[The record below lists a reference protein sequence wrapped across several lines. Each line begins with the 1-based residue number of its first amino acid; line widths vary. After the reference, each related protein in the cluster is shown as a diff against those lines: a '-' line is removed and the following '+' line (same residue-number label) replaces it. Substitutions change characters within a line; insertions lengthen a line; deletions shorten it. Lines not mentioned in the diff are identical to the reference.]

1 MLHGSAID
9 VGSHPYPY
17 AHLILTTVCPCVV
30 WDKIEFYRLFLCLL
44 DRTVEGACFW
54 RRKLL
59 AVSMHHDLLYR
70 FACYNGI
77 FDKGWCVPVESQQ
90 VKICAVVLFFQTVGD
105 RSTGNGGLA
114 DVLAHARISVPYLN
128 LHREVEGQCLVLLPG
143 AGDIEVTVFNGIFRA
158 VRTHGVAV
166 CPARNTQCQCKR
178 NVCTIDRDSDFS
190 VPREGRIDVNSDFLT
205 IYLFLNVTSD
215 IQMYKQGVVIFRK
228 CVGAYGA

>member
-30 WDKIEFYRLFLCLL
+30 WDKIEFYRLFPCLL

-59 AVSMHHDLLYR
+59 AVSHASR
-70 FACYNGI
+70 ISFTGSPATTEC

-114 DVLAHARISVPYLN
+114 DVLAHARISVPY
-128 LHREVEGQCLVLLPG
+128 REISIGKSRVSVSSFFQ
-143 AGDIEVTVFNGIFRA
+143 
-158 VRTHGVAV
+158 VR
-166 CPARNTQCQCKR
+166 
-178 NVCTIDRDSDFS
+178 
-190 VPREGRIDVNSDFLT
+190 
-205 IYLFLNVTSD
+205 
-215 IQMYKQGVVIFRK
+215 VI
-228 CVGAYGA
+228 